1 MFPCSIWKSC
11 ETWNPQMS
19 RVGRFHGESSIF
31 GKCLVARL
39 YHMILVMILVGLL
52 LSHLLKKCTIMPK
65 CTTAATTCRRR
76 FDRAVDSM
84 REQYWAKSA
93 TTSVSTLELPVL
105 NGCVDL
111 DHVRLT
117 FHVIYMLG
125 HDCFGS
131 YFCRIERE
139 ATERCHLR
147 AFHLPLYYFIYFS
160 SVKRSRR
167 SPYLNRADRS
177 VFSSSIIVP
186 FMLKK

>member
-1 MFPCSIWKSC
+1 
-11 ETWNPQMS
+11 MS

-131 YFCRIERE
+131 YFCRIEKE

-147 AFHLPLYYFIYFS
+147 TFHLPLYYFIYFS